1 MSEKTYTPEIAP
13 QLRAGIDLRNPTRE
27 DLQRVQAA
35 IGPYADAIFRFNEAK
50 DSMTA
55 SERRRGEDEA
65 SRAAV
70 EAKCLSDLAAEI
82 EERLPMDPSQRKMRF
97 GQEPKGGQPA
107 TGGARSAALRTIDNM
122 RNVPDSGR
130 ELLTTSIDFAHE
142 RGWDREVDGLSRYV
156 VVASAPAYAR
166 AVGKLLRDPING
178 HREFTGEE
186 LAAYQAAVQYQ
197 RASMDTTT
205 GSSGGFMLPT
215 HLDPSIILTNAGVV
229 DPMRVLARK
238 ALIST
243 LVWNGVTSA
252 GVTASWDA
260 QNAQVSDDTPT
271 LGDVSVPTHKGA
283 AFVAASIETAQDTTI
298 AGELGKLFIDAKMRL
313 EGTAFTTGSGTG
325 EPTGIITTL
334 GGSAQE
340 VAPAVA
346 ETFGRADTFAVQE
359 ALSARWRPN
368 ARFMANLSIINDM
381 RDMPKLPSGTE
392 VSLVDETGPR
402 PRVNGWEVW
411 ENSGMD
417 GTINAAATASN
428 YVLLAGDFQQYLV
441 VDRVGTT
448 VEYVPHLFG
457 ANGRPTGTRG
467 WYMYWRTGGECLVAD
482 AFRLLDVATTA

>member
-1 MSEKTYTPEIAP
+1 MSEKTFTSGIAAR
-13 QLRAGIDLRNPTRE
+13 LRSEIDLRHPSHE
-27 DLQRVQAA
+27 DLQRVRTE
-35 IGPYADAIFRFNEAK
+35 IGSATQVIHTYHEAK
-50 DSMTA
+50 GSMTA
-55 SERRRGEDEA
+55 SEHRRAEP
-65 SRAAV
+65 AALQAATDV
-70 EAKCLSDLAAEI
+70 AALSTLAEEI
-82 EERLPMDPSQRKMRF
+82 EGKLPLDPSQRKIRF
-97 GQEPKGGQPA
+97 GQEPQGGQPA
-107 TGGARSAALRTIDNM
+107 IGGARSAALRTIDGM

-142 RGWDREVDGLSRYV
+142 RGWDREVEGLSRYV

-166 AVGKLLRDPING
+166 AVGKLLRDPVNG

-186 LAAYQAAVQYQ
+186 LAAYQAAVQFQ
-197 RASMDTTT
+197 RASMDTTS

-215 HLDPSIILTNAGVV
+215 HLDPSIILTNAGVI
-229 DPMRVLARK
+229 DPMRVLARR

-243 LVWNGVTSA
+243 LTWNGVTSA

-283 AFVAASIETAQDTTI
+283 AFVAASIETAQDTSI

-334 GGSAQE
+334 GGSSQE

-359 ALSARWRPN
+359 ALPARWRPN
-368 ARFMANLSIINDM
+368 ARYMANLSIINDM

-417 GTINAAATASN
+417 GSINPAATASN

-441 VDRVGTT
+441 VDRIGTT
-448 VEYVPHLFG
+448 VEYIPHLFG

-467 WYMYWRTGGECLVAD
+467 WYMHWRTGGECLVAD